1 MAVDTAAIAVDTVDM
16 PDILLPHRET
26 SVVGMALLS
35 VVTPAAFG
43 VGFMRAGLTMA
54 AVDTMAADIMA
65 AEDITDPASALEF
78 IPIVMA
84 M

>member
-1 MAVDTAAIAVDTVDM
+1 
-16 PDILLPHRET
+16 
-26 SVVGMALLS
+26 
-35 VVTPAAFG
+35 
-43 VGFMRAGLTMA
+43 MA